1 MNKFKEGT
9 IFELDKGKDYMIVD
23 SLNKGENEYLLSSP
37 VFYEEEKAKTDF
49 TKLILVRVN
58 NKTDEMEVETNEKI
72 IGEVVRNSLDKINA

>member
-37 VFYEEEKAKTDF
+37 VFYEGEKAKTDF